1 MSDEKWIL
9 SPPKSKYLEDVNH
22 SDEQSSIDENNLIA
36 GSVDEQDMKSMISSS
51 LGNFVDELNSSGDI
65 ERNPI
70 SWLIS
75 LVIIAP
81 GFIIGLKGIENG
93 ESFASYVS
101 LNNEIISS
109 LTIILFDF
117 LIIGQLIIGPGAS
130 TIFAKNR
137 NLGPAVF
144 VAMGS
149 SAVLMINH
157 DVIVALAQNND
168 IFAVL
173 TCIGCLSPLVM
184 ILRKKRKQLP
194 AGRARHTW
202 AFLMSV
208 SILMFASAS
217 LVVAL
222 QNSSTLEISDEM
234 AWSSLLVVA
243 GAIGWAWPKGRHIIE
258 EVADEIIDVAV

>member
-1 MSDEKWIL
+1 MSNEKWIL
-9 SPPKSKYLEDVNH
+9 SPPKSKYLD
-22 SDEQSSIDENNLIA
+22 DDIPLDAQSSIDDNNLVA
-36 GSVDEQDMKSMISSS
+36 SSEDEQGIRSMINSS

-81 GFIIGLKGIENG
+81 GVLIGLKGIENG
-93 ESFASYVS
+93 ESFVSYASI
-101 LNNEIISS
+101 NNEMVSS
-109 LTIILFDF
+109 LAIILFDF
-117 LIIGQLIIGPGAS
+117 LIIGQLILGPGAS
-130 TIFAKNR
+130 AIFAKNR

-149 SAVLMINH
+149 PAVLMLNH
-157 DVIVALAQNND
+157 DVIVALTQTND

-173 TCIGCLSPLVM
+173 ACVGCLSPLVM

-222 QNSSTLEISDEM
+222 QNSSTLDISDEI